1 MGKVDEVSKLRLL
14 LQQYS
19 PDLLEQCDELLWL
32 REQVGRAEKLDPHQ
46 TLAQF
51 KAYLQQKTTKAM
63 KH

>member
-1 MGKVDEVSKLRLL
+1 MGKVDEVSKLRLF

-19 PDLLEQCDELLWL
+19 SDLLEQYAELLWL
-32 REQVGRAEKLDPHQ
+32 SEQVGRAEKLDPQQ

-51 KAYLQQKTTKAM
+51 KAYQQQNTTKAM